1 MLFYSVKRIGALL
14 PTVLGALTLIFLLR
28 PLIPGDPID
37 FMLGETARQAD
48 RDILRKEFH
57 LDRPIGE
64 QYLLFLR
71 NAAVGDL
78 GRSIHTRRPVM
89 DMISERF
96 PATLELAL
104 AAMVVAVVLAFPVGV
119 LSAVKKDSPIDSGSR
134 FFAILGVAM
143 PNFWLGPLL
152 IIVFSIYLGWFPVA
166 GREGPLSI
174 VLPAITL
181 GSAMCAILTRMT
193 RSTMVEVLSEEY
205 ITTARAK
212 GLGEMTVL
220 LKHALRN
227 ALIPLITI
235 MGLQFGGLLAGSIIT
250 ETVFSW
256 PGMGALLISAIQSRD
271 FPLLQGIIAVICVS
285 YIIINLGADLLYAV
299 AAPTIRLSGKG

>member
-1 MLFYSVKRIGALL
+1 MLRYSFRRIMVLL
-14 PTVLGALTLIFLLR
+14 PTVWGALTLIFLLR
-28 PLIPGDPID
+28 PLIPGDPVD

-48 RDILRKEFH
+48 RDIIRKEFH
-57 LDRPIGE
+57 LDKSIGE
-64 QYLLFLR
+64 QYALFLR

-89 DMISERF
+89 EMIAERF
-96 PATLELAL
+96 PATFELAL
-104 AAMVVAVVLAFPVGV
+104 GAMAVALFLAFPVGV
-119 LSAVKKDSPIDSGSR
+119 VSAVKKDSVIDSGSR
-134 FFAILGVAM
+134 LFAILGVAM

-166 GREGPLSI
+166 GRGGFASL
-174 VLPAITL
+174 VLPSITL
-181 GSAMCAILTRMT
+181 GTAMCAILTRMT
-193 RSTMVEVLSEEY
+193 RSTMVEVLGEEY

-212 GLGEMTVL
+212 GLGEFLVL
-220 LKHALRN
+220 VKHALRN

-271 FPLLQGIIAVICVS
+271 FPLLQGLIAVICVC
-285 YIIINLGADLLYAV
+285 YIVINLIADLLYAI
-299 AAPTIRLSGKG
+299 AAPNIRLSGRE